1 MAAEELFAVMLER
14 ALRLGYWDG
23 VEPITASVLGSR
35 VPVHF
40 FANCNEAALTGRD
53 GFQPLPA
60 DEARACDCPPGS
72 IQKIEA
78 LAARVQSGED
88 LWHPADALAETW
100 NEANPAAAIALAAT
114 PAVTR
119 AVTPRKKTGPKPGR
133 KPRRKGGGRHK

>member
-78 LAARVQSGED
+78 RGPVGETD
-88 LWHPADALAETW
+88 DMALAGIVSTQLVHHQFVSRFRIRPTL
-100 NEANPAAAIALAAT
+100 AGDDDVKVCVQQPATAT
-114 PAVTR
+114 N
-119 AVTPRKKTGPKPGR
+119 
-133 KPRRKGGGRHK
+133 